1 MSLGLE
7 LIGIVSCVLG
17 WLLAI
22 VACALPMWRVTAF
35 IGSNIVTAQIIWDG
49 LWMSCVV
56 QSTGQMQCKVYD
68 SMLALSQDLQAARAL
83 TVISILLTVLA
94 VLVSI
99 GGAKCTNCIEEESSK
114 AKVMILGGVLFI
126 VAGLMQ
132 LIPVSWSAN
141 SIIRDFYNPLLPDAR
156 RQTLFAM
163 ASAGLEILGMILT
176 VAGWLGVMVAC
187 CLPMWRVAAYIG
199 QNIVITQIVWEGL
212 WMSCVVQSTGQMHCR
227 VYDSMLGLPD
237 DLQASRALTVV
248 STLLGVLGMALAVA
262 GAKCTNCTS
271 DAANKPRFMLAAGVT
286 FVTCGLLLLVAVCW
300 TANGIILDFH
310 NPLLEET
317 QKREFGNSLYF
328 GWGASCLLILGG
340 AILSCSCSS
349 KAQNNAV
356 PTRVD
361 YSGVKSMSANGYDR
375 RDYV

>member
-1 MSLGLE
+1 
-7 LIGIVSCVLG
+7 
-17 WLLAI
+17 
-22 VACALPMWRVTAF
+22 
-35 IGSNIVTAQIIWDG
+35 
-49 LWMSCVV
+49 
-56 QSTGQMQCKVYD
+56 
-68 SMLALSQDLQAARAL
+68 
-83 TVISILLTVLA
+83 
-94 VLVSI
+94 
-99 GGAKCTNCIEEESSK
+99 
-114 AKVMILGGVLFI
+114 
-126 VAGLMQ
+126 
-132 LIPVSWSAN
+132 
-141 SIIRDFYNPLLPDAR
+141 
-156 RQTLFAM
+156 M
-163 ASAGLEILGMILT
+163 ASASLEILGMILT

-237 DLQASRALTVV
+237 ELQAGRALTVV
-248 STLLGVLGMALAVA
+248 STLLGVVGMALAVA
-262 GAKCTNCTS
+262 G
-271 DAANKPRFMLAAGVT
+271 PRIMMAAGGT
-286 FVTCGLLLLVAVCW
+286 FITCGLLLLVAVCW
-300 TANGIILDFH
+300 TANGIVMDFH

-361 YSGVKSMSANGYDR
+361 YSGVKSLSTTNINDTLAVVNGDNAL
-375 RDYV
+375 VVLVNL

>member
-1 MSLGLE
+1 
-7 LIGIVSCVLG
+7 
-17 WLLAI
+17 
-22 VACALPMWRVTAF
+22 
-35 IGSNIVTAQIIWDG
+35 
-49 LWMSCVV
+49 
-56 QSTGQMQCKVYD
+56 
-68 SMLALSQDLQAARAL
+68 
-83 TVISILLTVLA
+83 
-94 VLVSI
+94 
-99 GGAKCTNCIEEESSK
+99 
-114 AKVMILGGVLFI
+114 
-126 VAGLMQ
+126 
-132 LIPVSWSAN
+132 
-141 SIIRDFYNPLLPDAR
+141 
-156 RQTLFAM
+156 M
-163 ASAGLEILGMILT
+163 ASAGLEILGIILT

-237 DLQASRALTVV
+237 DLQAARALCVV
-248 STLLGVLGMALAVA
+248 STLLGVVGMALAVA

-271 DAANKPRFMLAAGVT
+271 DPASKPRIIMAAGGT

-300 TANGIILDFH
+300 TANGIVMDFH

-349 KAQNNAV
+349 KARNHAI
-356 PTRVD
+356 PARAE
-361 YSGVKSMSANGYDR
+361 YSGVKSQTSVNAYDR
-375 RDYV
+375 KDYV